1 MSKKKKKKRKK
12 ERKKGLLFFKK
23 KKLNFSVYLFI
34 SGYAE
39 WHAGSQFPD
48 QGSNL

>member
-1 MSKKKKKKRKK
+1 MSKKKKK

-23 KKLNFSVYLFI
+23 KKQLNFSVYLFI

-39 WHAGSQFPD
+39 WHAGS
-48 QGSNL
+48 

>member
-1 MSKKKKKKRKK
+1 MSKKKERKK
-12 ERKKGLLFFKK
+12 ERKDFCSLKK

-39 WHAGSQFPD
+39 WHAGS
-48 QGSNL
+48 